1 MKGMQELE
9 PEATE
14 FDDFIAESF
23 MRNPYI
29 GIGEGDDEMP
39 QWEVFDG
46 EKGEFF

>member
-1 MKGMQELE
+1 MH
-9 PEATE
+9 
-14 FDDFIAESF
+14 
-23 MRNPYI
+23 NPYI